1 MNMDVEIMKLSKKTI
16 YPWIVVLCCCAMA
29 TASIAVAINC
39 MGVYYAPIAAEL
51 GVGLGSVSL
60 YLTILNLT
68 SGFFGPFVIKM
79 TRKLDIR
86 IILGVGGLGSALAYV
101 GLANVNALWQIYVLA
116 FVQGLLVAMCG
127 MVLVTTLVSNWFSK
141 AMGVAAGL
149 SLSFSGLMGAVL
161 SPVFNNIIQTHGWR
175 TCYYIAAAIVA
186 VCIVPALIFV
196 RLHPA
201 DVNLPRF
208 GDSEIT
214 VPAVAAAGGKREKNS
229 ALIRSLPAVLAMAI
243 SFIAAF
249 LSGLGS
255 HIANYASSVG
265 IDSSIG
271 ALMISAVMVGNMT
284 SKLVGGILCDILKP
298 KRAVILILS
307 LAALGCVMLA
317 VMPGAGTAIMLLAG
331 FLVGTSYSICGV
343 GLSTLSREIFGADK
357 FADVYSYVTI
367 AGFVG
372 SALAFTAIGYSY
384 DIFASFIPAV
394 VFCAAIAVLS
404 VFFVTVIYKKAKK

>member
-1 MNMDVEIMKLSKKTI
+1 MKLSKKTV

-39 MGVYYAPIAAEL
+39 MGVYYAPIAEEL
-51 GVGLGSVSL
+51 NVGLGSVSL

-68 SGFFGPFVIKM
+68 SGFFGPVVIQLTK
-79 TRKLDIR
+79 KIDIR
-86 IILGVGGLGSALAYV
+86 VILGVGGLGSALAYV
-101 GLANVNALWQIYVLA
+101 GLANVNALWQIYALA
-116 FVQGLLVAMCG
+116 LIQGLLVAMCG

-161 SPVFNNIIQTHGWR
+161 SPVFNNIIAAQGWR
-175 TCYYIAAAIVA
+175 TSYYVGAIIVA
-186 VCIVPALIFV
+186 ACIIPALIFV
-196 RLHPA
+196 RLHPS
-201 DVNLPRF
+201 DIGLPRF
-208 GDSEIT
+208 GESEVS
-214 VPAVAAAGGKREKNS
+214 VPAVTAAGGKKEKDS
-229 ALIRSLPAVLAMAI
+229 ALLKSLPAILAMAI

-298 KRAVILILS
+298 KRAVILILALS
-307 LAALGCVMLA
+307 VLGCLMLA
-317 VMPGAGTAIMLLAG
+317 VFPGAGTAVMLLAG

-343 GLSTLSREIFGADK
+343 GLSTLSREIFGAEK
-357 FADVYSYVTI
+357 FASVYSYVTI

-372 SALAFTAIGYSY
+372 SAIAFTAIGYSY
-384 DIFASFIPAV
+384 DLFASFIPAV
-394 VFCAAIAVLS
+394 SFCAVIAVLS
-404 VFFVTVIYKKAKK
+404 IFFVTVIYKKARK